1 MSTGIGILAFTERGQ
16 QLSARL
22 AEGLRAEDSGLAIV
36 QSVKCE
42 ALGQLSD
49 RRSGREIAADWW
61 DKDVI
66 IFIGAAGIAV
76 RLIAPLLTHK
86 AKDPAVLVLD
96 ERGQFC
102 ISLLSG
108 HLGGANDWTRH
119 VAALLAAHPVI
130 TTATDLSHAFAA
142 DLFAEANELVITDFS
157 AAKRVS
163 ARALWRQK
171 IRIYSELPVSSLQQL
186 PFPEQT
192 EFLPR
197 ERIGE
202 ADILIGIHMFA
213 QGLAASLPA
222 KKNVG
227 NRCCDPGIGL
237 FLPPRCL
244 WIGVGARKNIS
255 ESAVSNAVE
264 KGLTQLSLSPYAVA
278 GLASIDLKKDE
289 TGILRYAADHAL
301 PFRTFGKE
309 ALLAVPGSFTE
320 SAFVQSVTGV
330 PNVCERAAMKVAGE
344 EARLLLR
351 KQIYDGV
358 TIAVACTAAYCVC
371 PEDEYAEIP

>member
-1 MSTGIGILAFTERGQ
+1 MSTRIGILAFTERGR

-22 AEGLRAEDSGLAIV
+22 AEGLCAEDSGLDIV
-36 QSVKCE
+36 QAVKCE

-66 IFIGAAGIAV
+66 IFIGATGIAV

-108 HLGGANDWTRH
+108 HLGGANDWTRR
-119 VAALLAAHPVI
+119 VAALLAAQPVI

-142 DLFAEANELVITDFS
+142 DLFAEANALVITDFS
-157 AAKRVS
+157 AAKQVS
-163 ARALWRQK
+163 ARALRRQR
-171 IRIYSELPVSSLQQL
+171 IRIYSELPVSSLQKL
-186 PFPEQT
+186 PAPEQT

-197 ERIGE
+197 ERIRE
-202 ADILIGIHMFA
+202 ADILMGIHELTAEFA
-213 QGLAASLPA
+213 AEARLDS
-222 KKNVG
+222 
-227 NRCCDPGIGL
+227 DPGIGL

-244 WIGVGARKNIS
+244 WIGIGARKNIA
-255 ESAVSNAVE
+255 ETAVSNAVE
-264 KGLTQLSLSPYAVA
+264 KGLAQLSLSLYAVA

-301 PFRTFGKE
+301 PFRIYGKE
-309 ALLAVPGSFTE
+309 ELLDVPGSFTE

-330 PNVCERAAMKVAGE
+330 SNVCERAAMKAAGE
-344 EARLLLR
+344 GARLLLR